1 MRISDWSSDVCSS
14 DLDDRFANRAGWEGS
29 LRGGAVW
36 RVTPALRLRAAAYSG
51 LRLPTLNE
59 LYRPFVVF
67 PVTTQ
72 ANAALRNER
81 LKGYEAGIDLAPAHD
96 IALPLTLFDNRVAPA
111 VANFTFNPTP
121 PNPLTPHARDGPGGE
136 SSAGTGTGNGRV

>member
-1 MRISDWSSDVCSS
+1 MEGH
-14 DLDDRFANRAGWEGS
+14 RFANRAGWEGS
-29 LRGGAVW
+29 VRGGAVW

-67 PVTTQ
+67 PVTTE

-81 LKGYEAGIDLAPAHD
+81 LKGYEAGVNLTPARGVDLA
-96 IALPLTLFDNRVAPA
+96 LTDRKSTRLN
-111 VANFTFNPTP
+111 
-121 PNPLTPHARDGPGGE
+121 
-136 SSAGTGTGNGRV
+136 SSH

>member
-1 MRISDWSSDVCSS
+1 MVE
-14 DLDDRFANRAGWEGS
+14 AAEG
-29 LRGGAVW
+29 
-36 RVTPALRLRAAAYSG
+36 LRLRAAAYSG

-81 LKGYEAGIDLAPAHD
+81 LEGFEAGIDWQ
-96 IALPLTLFDNRVAPA
+96 ALDGLRRESPEVNKLMHWLTSCIDKGRADA
-111 VANFTFNPTP
+111 Y
-121 PNPLTPHARDGPGGE
+121 RDD
-136 SSAGTGTGNGRV
+136 A

>member
-1 MRISDWSSDVCSS
+1 MIRRPPRSTRTDTLFPYTTLFRS
-14 DLDDRFANRAGWEGS
+14 NRSGWEGS

-81 LKGYEAGIDLAPAHD
+81 LKGYEAGIDMAPAHA
-96 IALPLTLFDNRVAPA
+96 IALSLTLFDNPVVHA
-111 VANFTFNPTP
+111 VANVTLTQTLRQR
-121 PNPLTPHARDGPGGE
+121 PNIGEVEARGVELCGG
-136 SSAGTGTGNGRV
+136 